1 MQVNAK
7 SLAVDV
13 RGTGAPI
20 FFLHGLGS
28 TNSVWEP
35 QARALSERFQII
47 RYDLEGAGRSPL
59 TGTPSIE
66 SWVDDLSA
74 LMDSLKIAKARQQLA
89 VVFRAIAQIKDHHQ
103 RRSDTVIGIQKF
115 FDR

>member
-13 RGTGAPI
+13 CGIGEPI
-20 FFLHGLGS
+20 IFLHGLGS

-35 QARALSERFQII
+35 QARALSERFQVI

-59 TGTPSIE
+59 TGA
-66 SWVDDLSA
+66 LSVEA
-74 LMDSLKIAKARQQLA
+74 GSMI
-89 VVFRAIAQIKDHHQ
+89 
-103 RRSDTVIGIQKF
+103 
-115 FDR
+115 